1 MKRKL
6 MMASLLTWV
15 GLALVIAIAS
25 APPQVANADTQVFS
39 PQEQQDIKKGLAIA
53 PVPLNLNGRN
63 NNLVGLGSYIVNA
76 QAGCNDCHTNPPY
89 TPGRDPFLGQSPRIN
104 REHYLA
110 GGTEFGPFVSRNLTP
125 DMNGLPA
132 GLTLQQ
138 FFEVMRRGTDLK
150 HIPPHVPSAEKD
162 LLQVMPWPVYRYM
175 TDRDIRSIYEYL
187 RAIPHA
193 EPGTSSDAPATENLR
208 TGGRTSTTP

>member
-1 MKRKL
+1 MRRKL
-6 MMASLLTWV
+6 MMAALLTWV

-25 APPQVANADTQVFS
+25 APPQTANAETGDFS
-39 PQEQQDIKKGLAIA
+39 PQEEQDINKGLAIA
-53 PVPLNLNGRN
+53 PVPLRVNSQNR
-63 NNLVGLGSYIVNA
+63 NLVGLGSYIVNA

-104 REHYLA
+104 KEHYLA

-125 DMNGLPA
+125 DVSGLPA
-132 GLTLQQ
+132 GLTLHEFIQ
-138 FFEVMRRGTDLK
+138 VMRRGTDFE
-150 HIPPHVPSAEKD
+150 HRAPHVPSAERD

-175 TDRDIRSIYEYL
+175 SDRDLRAIYEYL
-187 RAIPHA
+187 RVIPHA
-193 EPGTSSDAPATENLR
+193 EPDPSAAPATGNLR